1 MLGRKEVTSRECYDM
16 KKSACDM
23 VDYTGKTV
31 IVTGAAQGS
40 GAGIATRFAEA
51 GANVVITYNRNEAA
65 AAEKVAEFKAMGSRA
80 AAYHLN
86 QLETE
91 KIGSV
96 IAQIYSDYGRI
107 DCLVNNAGIY
117 PHQNIFDMTQ
127 KEWDDMMNSNAR
139 GAFFVSQSVAKVMKE
154 QGGGAIVNI
163 SSINA
168 LNPSD
173 TLVHYGA
180 SKAAVEMMT
189 RGLAHVLGRY
199 GIRVNCI
206 APGLIDSPNLDKNV
220 PGWRESYSK
229 RAPLGRIATPSDMG
243 NVCIFLGSEL
253 ASFVTGQIISVDG
266 GVLLAPSYDWD

>member
-1 MLGRKEVTSRECYDM
+1 MPNAVTN
-16 KKSACDM
+16 A

-31 IVTGAAQGS
+31 VITGAAQGS
-40 GAGIATRFAEA
+40 GAGIAKRFAEA
-51 GANVVITYNRNEAA
+51 GADVVITYNRNDKAA
-65 AAEKVAEFKAMGSRA
+65 QEKVAEFRKMGSKA

-86 QLETE
+86 QLDTETVDT
-91 KIGSV
+91 V
-96 IAQIYSDYGRI
+96 IQQIYQDYGRI

-117 PHQNIFDMTQ
+117 PHQNVLDMTEQ
-127 KEWDDMMNSNAR
+127 EWDAMMNSNAR

-154 QGGGAIVNI
+154 QGGGAIINI

-168 LNPSD
+168 TNPSD

-180 SKAAVEMMT
+180 SKAAVEMIT
-189 RGLAHVLGRY
+189 RGLAHSLGKY

-206 APGLIDSPNLDKNV
+206 APGLIDAPGLDRNV
-220 PGWRESYSK
+220 PGWRESYSS
-229 RAPLGRIATPSDMG
+229 RAPLGRIATPADMG

-266 GVLLAPSYDWD
+266 GVLLAPCYDWN

>member
-1 MLGRKEVTSRECYDM
+1 MPNAVTN
-16 KKSACDM
+16 A

-31 IVTGAAQGS
+31 IITGAAQGS
-40 GAGIATRFAEA
+40 GAGIAKRVAEA
-51 GANVVITYNRNEAA
+51 GADVVITYNRNDKAA
-65 AAEKVAEFKAMGSRA
+65 QEKVAEFRKMGSKA

-86 QLETE
+86 QLDTETVDT
-91 KIGSV
+91 V
-96 IAQIYSDYGRI
+96 IQQIYQDYGRI

-117 PHQNIFDMTQ
+117 PHQNVLDMTEQ
-127 KEWDDMMNSNAR
+127 EWDAMMNSNAR

-154 QGGGAIVNI
+154 QGGGAIINI

-168 LNPSD
+168 TNPSD

-180 SKAAVEMMT
+180 SKAAVEMIT
-189 RGLAHVLGRY
+189 RGLAHSLGKY

-206 APGLIDSPNLDKNV
+206 APGLIDAPGLDRNV
-220 PGWRESYSK
+220 PGWRESYSS
-229 RAPLGRIATPSDMG
+229 RAPLGRIATPADMG

-266 GVLLAPSYDWD
+266 GVLLAPCYDWN

>member
-1 MLGRKEVTSRECYDM
+1 MPNAVTN
-16 KKSACDM
+16 A

-31 IVTGAAQGS
+31 IITGAAQGS
-40 GAGIATRFAEA
+40 GAGIAKRFAEA
-51 GANVVITYNRNEAA
+51 GADVVITYNRNDKAA
-65 AAEKVAEFKAMGSRA
+65 QEKVAEFRKMGSKA

-86 QLETE
+86 QLDTETVDT
-91 KIGSV
+91 V
-96 IAQIYSDYGRI
+96 IQQIYQDYGRI

-117 PHQNIFDMTQ
+117 PHQNVLDMTEQ
-127 KEWDDMMNSNAR
+127 EWDAMMNSNAR

-154 QGGGAIVNI
+154 QGGGAIINI

-168 LNPSD
+168 TNPSD

-180 SKAAVEMMT
+180 SKAAVEMIT
-189 RGLAHVLGRY
+189 RGLAHSLGKY

-206 APGLIDSPNLDKNV
+206 APGLIDAPGLDRNV
-220 PGWRESYSK
+220 PGWRESYSS
-229 RAPLGRIATPSDMG
+229 RAPLGRIATPADMG

-266 GVLLAPSYDWD
+266 GVLLAPCYDWN